1 MYIVTSID
9 GLYVERQVA
18 TYNPVTAKEIFIEW
32 AQEFGMYVGTEEER
46 CVLGNKEIFITE
58 IALNRKS
65 NIVLVITHKYPEHCS
80 MEAYTF
86 PDLAMR
92 MYLQTL
98 EHIFKNE
105 SDVDNEGND
114 FIDAII
120 EIMESYKID
129 EPFNDS
135 VWFYNTSVTFRTLK
149 IV

>member
-9 GLYVERQVA
+9 ELYVDRQVA

-135 VWFYNTSVTFRTLK
+135 VWFYNTSVTFRTLR
-149 IV
+149 VV